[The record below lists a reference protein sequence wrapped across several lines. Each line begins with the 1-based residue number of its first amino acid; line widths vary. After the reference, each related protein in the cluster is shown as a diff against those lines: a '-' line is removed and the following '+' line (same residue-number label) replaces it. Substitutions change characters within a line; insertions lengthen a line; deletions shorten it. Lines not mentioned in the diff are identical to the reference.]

1 MARNKFNFNFNDIG
15 FLSDES
21 STNNIAL
28 EVTTSDYFTICND
41 LNVLAHSALNKAV
54 VHTDNRKEV
63 YVMLYFQRML
73 SHYQA
78 MIIMAERGMVHQ
90 VEIMLRCTLETLF
103 DLVAF
108 HKNDDLFDAL
118 IFGDDDQRLTLLK
131 QIREQQKTTATYTQ
145 DEIED
150 LDKLIANA
158 EDLNR
163 EDFKV
168 YMKADMAGMLNDY
181 RTTYPLLSQSV
192 HTSIHSIETDL
203 IFDDYGDEIIGINA
217 IVQKIGDMS
226 LLLMTSANYI
236 CIGIEM
242 LLIAFPNVENKDE
255 LTQLKDNVQKAW
267 EKVIVAVQHR

>member
-1 MARNKFNFNFNDIG
+1 MTRNKFKFNDVG

-28 EVTTSDYFTICND
+28 EVTSSDYFAICND
-41 LNVLAHSALNKAV
+41 LNVLAHSALNTAV
-54 VHTDNRKEV
+54 VHPDNQKEV

-90 VEIMLRCTLETLF
+90 VEIMLRCMLETLF

-108 HKNDDLFDAL
+108 HKNEALFNAL
-118 IFGDDDQRLTLLK
+118 IFGDDDQRLAFLK
-131 QIREQQKTTATYTQ
+131 HVREQQRTTATYTQ

-181 RTTYPLLSQSV
+181 RTTYPLLSESV

-236 CIGIEM
+236 AIGIDM
-242 LLIAFPNVENKDE
+242 LLIAFPNAENKE
-255 LTQLKDNVQKAW
+255 QLTHLKNNVQKAW

>member
-1 MARNKFNFNFNDIG
+1 MTRNKFNFNDVG

-21 STNNIAL
+21 STNNIAS
-28 EVTTSDYFTICND
+28 EVTSSDYFKLCKE
-41 LNVLAHSALNKAV
+41 LNVLAHSALNTAII
-54 VHTDNRKEV
+54 HPDNRKEV
-63 YVMLYFQRML
+63 YIMLYFQRML

-90 VEIMLRCTLETLF
+90 VEVMLRCMLETLF

-108 HKNDDLFDAL
+108 HKNDDLFNAL
-118 IFGDDDQRLTLLK
+118 ILGDDDQRLAFLE
-131 QIREQQKTTATYTQ
+131 QVREQQRTTATYTQ

-163 EDFKV
+163 EDFKI

-192 HTSIHSIETDL
+192 HTSLHSIETDL
-203 IFDDYGDEIIGINA
+203 IFDNYNDEIIGINA

-226 LLLMTSANYI
+226 LLLMTSANYMSV
-236 CIGIEM
+236 GLEM
-242 LLIAFPNVENKDE
+242 LCVTFPNAENEDE
-255 LTQLKDNVQKAW
+255 LSRLKDKIQKAW
-267 EKVIVAVQHR
+267 EHVIVGVQHR

>member
-1 MARNKFNFNFNDIG
+1 MARNKYKFNDVG

-21 STNNIAL
+21 STNHIAL
-28 EVTTSDYFTICND
+28 EVIKSEYFSICND
-41 LNVLAHSALNKAV
+41 LNVLAHSALNQAV
-54 VHTDNRKEV
+54 VHPDNRKEV
-63 YVMLYFQRML
+63 YIMLYFQRML

-90 VEIMLRCTLETLF
+90 VEIMLRCMLETLF

-108 HKNDDLFDAL
+108 HKNNDLFDAL
-118 IFGDDDQRLTLLK
+118 IFGDDEQRLQLLV

-203 IFDDYGDEIIGINA
+203 IFDDYDDEIIGINA
-217 IVQKIGDMS
+217 IVQKTGDMS

-236 CIGIEM
+236 AIGIEM
-242 LLIAFPNVENKDE
+242 LLIAFPNNECNDE
-255 LTQLKDNVQKAW
+255 LTYLKDNVQKAW

>member
-1 MARNKFNFNFNDIG
+1 MARNKFKFNDAG

-21 STNNIAL
+21 STNHIAI
-28 EVTTSDYFTICND
+28 EVTTSEYFTICND
-41 LNVLAHSALNKAV
+41 LNVLAHSVLNKAV
-54 VHTDNRKEV
+54 VHPDDHKEV
-63 YVMLYFQRML
+63 YIMLYFQRML

-78 MIIMAERGMVHQ
+78 MMIMAERGMVHQ
-90 VEIMLRCTLETLF
+90 VEIMLRCMLETLF

-118 IFGDDDQRLTLLK
+118 IFGDDDQRLAFL
-131 QIREQQKTTATYTQ
+131 QRIREQQKITASFTR

-158 EDLNR
+158 EDLTR

-181 RTTYPLLSQSV
+181 RTTYSLLSQSV
-192 HTSIHSIETDL
+192 HTSLHSIEADL
-203 IFDDYGDEIIGINA
+203 ILDDYGDEIIGINA

-236 CIGIEM
+236 SIGLEM
-242 LLIAFPNVENKDE
+242 MLIAFPNAENEEE
-255 LTQLKDNVQKAW
+255 LKYLKDTVQKTWAN
-267 EKVIVAVQHR
+267 VIVAVRHR

>member
-1 MARNKFNFNFNDIG
+1 MQ
-15 FLSDES
+15 L
-21 STNNIAL
+21 L
-28 EVTTSDYFTICND
+28 E
-41 LNVLAHSALNKAV
+41 K
-54 VHTDNRKEV
+54 
-63 YVMLYFQRML
+63 
-73 SHYQA
+73 
-78 MIIMAERGMVHQ
+78 
-90 VEIMLRCTLETLF
+90 
-103 DLVAF
+103 
-108 HKNDDLFDAL
+108 
-118 IFGDDDQRLTLLK
+118 
-131 QIREQQKTTATYTQ
+131 IREQQKIKATYTQ
-145 DEIED
+145 EEIED

-181 RTTYPLLSQSV
+181 RITYPLLSQSV

-236 CIGIEM
+236 SIGIEM
-242 LLIAFPNVENKDE
+242 LLIAFPNDESNDE
-255 LTQLKDNVQKAW
+255 LKHLKENVQKAW

>member
-1 MARNKFNFNFNDIG
+1 MTRNKLKFNDVG

-21 STNNIAL
+21 STNHIAL
-28 EVTTSDYFTICND
+28 EVITSEYFTICND
-41 LNVLAHSALNKAV
+41 LNVLAHSALNQAI
-54 VHTDNRKEV
+54 VHPDNRKEV

-90 VEIMLRCTLETLF
+90 VEIMLRCMLETLF

-108 HKNDDLFDAL
+108 HKNEDLFDAL
-118 IFGDDDQRLTLLK
+118 IYGDDDQRLQLLE
-131 QIREQQKTTATYTQ
+131 QIREQQKITATYTQ

-192 HTSIHSIETDL
+192 HSSLHSIETDL

-236 CIGIEM
+236 AIGIEM
-242 LLIAFPNVENKDE
+242 LLIAFPNNENKDE

>member
-1 MARNKFNFNFNDIG
+1 MARNKFKFNDAG

-21 STNNIAL
+21 STNHIAI
-28 EVTTSDYFTICND
+28 EVTTSEYFTICND
-41 LNVLAHSALNKAV
+41 LNVLAHSVLNKAV
-54 VHTDNRKEV
+54 VHPDDHKEV
-63 YVMLYFQRML
+63 YIMLYFQRML

-78 MIIMAERGMVHQ
+78 MMIMAERGMVHQ
-90 VEIMLRCTLETLF
+90 VEIMLRCMLETLF

-118 IFGDDDQRLTLLK
+118 IFGDDDQRLAFL
-131 QIREQQKTTATYTQ
+131 QRIREQQKITASFTR

-158 EDLNR
+158 EDLTR

-181 RTTYPLLSQSV
+181 RTTYSLLSQSV
-192 HTSIHSIETDL
+192 HTSLHSIEADL
-203 IFDDYGDEIIGINA
+203 ILDDYGDEIIGINA

-236 CIGIEM
+236 SIGLEM
-242 LLIAFPNVENKDE
+242 MLIAFPNAENEEE
-255 LTQLKDNVQKAW
+255 LKYLKDTVQKTWANI
-267 EKVIVAVQHR
+267 IVAVRHR

>member
-1 MARNKFNFNFNDIG
+1 VTRNKLKFNDVG

-21 STNNIAL
+21 STNHIAL
-28 EVTTSDYFTICND
+28 EVITSQYFTICND
-41 LNVLAHSALNKAV
+41 LNVLAHSALNQAV
-54 VHTDNRKEV
+54 VHPDNRKEV

-78 MIIMAERGMVHQ
+78 MLIMAERGMVHQ
-90 VEIMLRCTLETLF
+90 VEIMLRCMLETLF

-108 HKNDDLFDAL
+108 HKNEDLFDAL
-118 IFGDDDQRLTLLK
+118 IYGDDDQRLQLLK
-131 QIREQQKTTATYTQ
+131 QIREQQKITATYTQ
-145 DEIED
+145 DEIDD

-192 HTSIHSIETDL
+192 HSSLHSIETDL

-236 CIGIEM
+236 AIGIEM
-242 LLIAFPNVENKDE
+242 LLIAFPSKEKKDE
-255 LTQLKDNVQKAW
+255 LTLLKENVQKAW

>member
-1 MARNKFNFNFNDIG
+1 MARNKFKFNDVG

-21 STNNIAL
+21 STNHIAL
-28 EVTTSDYFTICND
+28 EVTSSQYFTICND

-54 VHTDNRKEV
+54 VHPDNRKEV
-63 YVMLYFQRML
+63 YIMLYFQRML

-78 MIIMAERGMVHQ
+78 MLIMAERGMVHQ
-90 VEIMLRCTLETLF
+90 VEIMLRCMLETLF

-118 IFGDDDQRLTLLK
+118 IFGDDDQRLQLLEK
-131 QIREQQKTTATYTQ
+131 IREQQKIKATYTQ
-145 DEIED
+145 EEIED

-181 RTTYPLLSQSV
+181 RITYPLLSQSV

-236 CIGIEM
+236 SIGIEM
-242 LLIAFPNVENKDE
+242 LLIAFPNDESNDE
-255 LTQLKDNVQKAW
+255 LKHLKDTVQKAW

>member
-1 MARNKFNFNFNDIG
+1 MARNKFKFNDVG

-21 STNNIAL
+21 STNHIAL
-28 EVTTSDYFTICND
+28 EVINSQYFTICND

-54 VHTDNRKEV
+54 VHPDNRKEV
-63 YVMLYFQRML
+63 YIMLYFQRML

-78 MIIMAERGMVHQ
+78 MILMAERGMVHQ
-90 VEIMLRCTLETLF
+90 VEIMLRCMLETLF

-118 IFGDDDQRLTLLK
+118 IFGDDDQRLQLLV

-181 RTTYPLLSQSV
+181 RTTYPLLGQAV
-192 HTSIHSIETDL
+192 HSSIHSIETDL

-236 CIGIEM
+236 SIGIEM
-242 LLIAFPNVENKDE
+242 LLIAFPNKESDDE
-255 LTQLKDNVQKAW
+255 LTHLKDNVQKAW

>member
-1 MARNKFNFNFNDIG
+1 MARHKFKFNDVG
-15 FLSDES
+15 FLSEES
-21 STNNIAL
+21 STNHIAL
-28 EVTTSDYFTICND
+28 EVTSSKYFTICND
-41 LNVLAHSALNKAV
+41 LNVLAHSALNQAV
-54 VHTDNRKEV
+54 VHPDNRKEV
-63 YVMLYFQRML
+63 YIMLYFQRML

-90 VEIMLRCTLETLF
+90 VEIMLRCMLETLF

-108 HKNDDLFDAL
+108 HKNEDLFDAL
-118 IFGDDDQRLTLLK
+118 IFGDDDQRLRLLEK
-131 QIREQQKTTATYTQ
+131 IREQQKTTATYTQ

-192 HTSIHSIETDL
+192 DSSLHSIETDL
-203 IFDDYGDEIIGINA
+203 IFDDYDDEIIGINA
-217 IVQKIGDMS
+217 IVQKTGDMS

-236 CIGIEM
+236 VIGIEM
-242 LLIAFPNVENKDE
+242 LLIAFPDNENKEE
-255 LTQLKDNVQKAW
+255 LTQLKAQVQKAW
-267 EKVIVAVQHR
+267 ENVIVAVQHK

>member
-1 MARNKFNFNFNDIG
+1 MARNKFKFNDVG

-21 STNNIAL
+21 STNHIAL
-28 EVTTSDYFTICND
+28 EVIASEYFTICND
-41 LNVLAHSALNKAV
+41 LNVLAHSVLNNAV
-54 VHTDNRKEV
+54 VHPDNRKEV
-63 YVMLYFQRML
+63 YIMLYFQRIL

-90 VEIMLRCTLETLF
+90 VEIMLRCMLETLF

-108 HKNDDLFDAL
+108 HKNDALFEAL
-118 IFGDDDQRLTLLK
+118 IFGDDDQRLQLLE

-145 DEIED
+145 DEIDD

-168 YMKADMAGMLNDY
+168 YIKADMAGMLNDY

-203 IFDDYGDEIIGINA
+203 IFDDYDDEIIGINA
-217 IVQKIGDMS
+217 VVQKTGDMS
-226 LLLMTSANYI
+226 LLLMTSGNYI
-236 CIGIEM
+236 AIGIEM
-242 LLIAFPNVENKDE
+242 LLLAFPNNESKAE
-255 LTQLKDNVQKAW
+255 LKHLKDNVQKAW